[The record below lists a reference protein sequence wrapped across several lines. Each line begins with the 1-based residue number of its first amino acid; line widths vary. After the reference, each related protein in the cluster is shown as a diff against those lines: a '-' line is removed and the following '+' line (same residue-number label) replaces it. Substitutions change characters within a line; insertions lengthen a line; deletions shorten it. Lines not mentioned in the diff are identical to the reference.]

1 MLENVFD
8 DYNRENFGFIKKQR
22 NFPGFFFVKNKK
34 QLENLIKGSMW
45 KKTKTPQPFNKFN
58 RKRTNDIV
66 IQQKQYFLNYSI
78 YKDLLSLYGNNVN
91 IWNVYEKYIGQ
102 DDRIIKSLSIERMF
116 FNYDVTETME
126 VIKLMLENEITYFN
140 LYGIY
145 LSVKELTCTAIT
157 NEDLEKMLKTTKNT
171 DCLNKLR
178 LILENRKTT

>member
-1 MLENVFD
+1 M
-8 DYNRENFGFIKKQR
+8 
-22 NFPGFFFVKNKK
+22 PGFFFVKNKK

-45 KKTKTPQPFNKFN
+45 EKTKIPQPFNKFN

-66 IQQKQYFLNYSI
+66 IQQKQYFLNHSI

-91 IWNVYEKYIGQ
+91 IWNSYEKYIGQ
-102 DDRIIKSLSIERMF
+102 EGRIIKSLSIESMF

-126 VIKLMLENEITYFN
+126 VIKLMLENEITYYN
-140 LYGIY
+140 LYGID

-157 NEDLEKMLKTTKNT
+157 NEDLEKILKTTKNT

-178 LILENRKTT
+178 LVLENRKTT

>member
-8 DYNRENFGFIKKQR
+8 DYNQENFGFIKKQR

-45 KKTKTPQPFNKFN
+45 EKTKTPQPFNKFN
-58 RKRTNDIV
+58 RKRESGII
-66 IQQKQYFLNYSI
+66 IQQKQYFLNYTTYEDLMSI
-78 YKDLLSLYGNNVN
+78 YGNNVN
-91 IWNVYEKYIGQ
+91 VWNAYEKYIGQ
-102 DDRIIKSLSIERMF
+102 DGRIIKSLPTERMF

-140 LYGIY
+140 LYGID

-157 NEDLEKMLKTTKNT
+157 NEDLEKMLKTVKNI